1 MLSEFSCSSEPII
14 SSCSIIANNLSQS
27 IIMSVRLYIGNLPF
41 EVSGD
46 DLNTLFSTIGVVEDA
61 IIVTQ
66 PGGGRPRGFGFVEM
80 QDEQDA
86 HLAIEQLDGQPIAG
100 RAIKVNVANSRDD

>member
-1 MLSEFSCSSEPII
+1 
-14 SSCSIIANNLSQS
+14 
-27 IIMSVRLYIGNLPF
+27 MSVRLYIGNLPF
-41 EVSGD
+41 EVTKD
-46 DLNTLFSTIGVVEDA
+46 DLYTLFSTIGAVEDA

-86 HLAIEQLDGQPIAG
+86 HAAIEQLDGYSLAG
-100 RAIKVNVANSRDD
+100 RALKVNVANSRDD

>member
-1 MLSEFSCSSEPII
+1 MLSEFSCSSKLLITLYSFTFI
-14 SSCSIIANNLSQS
+14 NFTQS

-41 EVSGD
+41 ELSGD
-46 DLNTLFSTIGVVEDA
+46 DLNTLFSTIGEVEDA

-86 HLAIEQLDGQPIAG
+86 HLAIEQLDGHPIAG
-100 RAIKVNVANSRDD
+100 REIKVNVANSRDS

>member
-1 MLSEFSCSSEPII
+1 
-14 SSCSIIANNLSQS
+14 
-27 IIMSVRLYIGNLPF
+27 MSVRLYIGNLPF
-41 EVSGD
+41 EVNGE
-46 DLNTLFSTIGVVEDA
+46 DLKTLFSTIGEVEDA

-86 HLAIEQLDGQPIAG
+86 HLAIEQLDGHLLAG
-100 RAIKVNVANSRDD
+100 RALKVNVANSRSE

>member
-1 MLSEFSCSSEPII
+1 
-14 SSCSIIANNLSQS
+14 
-27 IIMSVRLYIGNLPF
+27 MSVRLYIGNLPF
-41 EVSGD
+41 EVTGD
-46 DLNTLFSTIGVVEDA
+46 DLNTLFSTIGVVEDS

-86 HLAIEQLDGQPIAG
+86 YSAKATERHILAG
-100 RAIKVNVANSRDD
+100 RELKVNVANSRDN

>member
-1 MLSEFSCSSEPII
+1 
-14 SSCSIIANNLSQS
+14 
-27 IIMSVRLYIGNLPF
+27 MSVRLYIGNLPF
-41 EVSGD
+41 ELSGD
-46 DLNTLFSTIGVVEDA
+46 DLNTLFSTIGEVEDA

-86 HLAIEQLDGQPIAG
+86 HLAIEQLDGHPIAG
-100 RAIKVNVANSRDD
+100 REIKVNVANSRDS

>member
-1 MLSEFSCSSEPII
+1 
-14 SSCSIIANNLSQS
+14 
-27 IIMSVRLYIGNLPF
+27 MSVRLYIGNLPF

-46 DLNTLFSTIGVVEDA
+46 DLNLLFSTIGAVEDA
-61 IIVTQ
+61 IIVTH

-86 HLAIEQLDGQPIAG
+86 YAAIEQLNGHLLAG
-100 RAIKVNVANSRDD
+100 RSLKVNVANSRDD

>member
-1 MLSEFSCSSEPII
+1 MYKR
-14 SSCSIIANNLSQS
+14 Q
-27 IIMSVRLYIGNLPF
+27 
-41 EVSGD
+41 
-46 DLNTLFSTIGVVEDA
+46 

-86 HLAIEQLDGQPIAG
+86 HSAIEQLDGYSLAG
-100 RAIKVNVANSRDD
+100 RALKVNVANSRDD

>member
-1 MLSEFSCSSEPII
+1 
-14 SSCSIIANNLSQS
+14 
-27 IIMSVRLYIGNLPF
+27 MSVRLYIGNLPF
-41 EVSGD
+41 EVTGD
-46 DLNTLFSTIGVVEDA
+46 DLNTLFSTIGLVEDA

-86 HLAIEQLDGQPIAG
+86 HAAIEQLDGHTLAG
-100 RAIKVNVANSRDD
+100 RALKVNVANSRGD

>member
-1 MLSEFSCSSEPII
+1 
-14 SSCSIIANNLSQS
+14 
-27 IIMSVRLYIGNLPF
+27 MSVRLYVGNLPF
-41 EVSGD
+41 EVTGA
-46 DLNTLFSTIGVVEDA
+46 DLETLFSTIGVVEDA

-86 HLAIEQLDGQPIAG
+86 HLAIEQLDGHPLAG
-100 RAIKVNVANSRDD
+100 RTLKVNVANTRDDD

>member
-1 MLSEFSCSSEPII
+1 M
-14 SSCSIIANNLSQS
+14 A
-27 IIMSVRLYIGNLPF
+27 VRLYIGNLPF
-41 EVSGD
+41 ELSGD
-46 DLNTLFSTIGVVEDA
+46 DLNTLFSTIGEVEDA

-86 HLAIEQLDGQPIAG
+86 HLAIEQLDGHPIAG
-100 RAIKVNVANSRDD
+100 REIKVNVANSRDS

>member
-1 MLSEFSCSSEPII
+1 
-14 SSCSIIANNLSQS
+14 
-27 IIMSVRLYIGNLPF
+27 MSVRLYIGNLPF
-41 EVSGD
+41 EVKGD
-46 DLNTLFSTIGVVEDA
+46 DLDTLFSTIGVVEDA

-86 HLAIEQLDGQPIAG
+86 HLAIEQLDGHSLAG
-100 RAIKVNVANSRDD
+100 RALKVNVANSRDD

>member
-1 MLSEFSCSSEPII
+1 
-14 SSCSIIANNLSQS
+14 
-27 IIMSVRLYIGNLPF
+27 MSVRLYIGNLPF
-41 EVSGD
+41 ELSGD
-46 DLNTLFSTIGVVEDA
+46 DLNTLFSTIGEVEDA

-86 HLAIEQLDGQPIAG
+86 HLSIEQLDGPPIAG
-100 RAIKVNVANSRDD
+100 REIKVNVANSRDS

>member
-1 MLSEFSCSSEPII
+1 
-14 SSCSIIANNLSQS
+14 
-27 IIMSVRLYIGNLPF
+27 MSVRLYIGNLPF

-86 HLAIEQLDGQPIAG
+86 HLAIEQLDGQTIAG